1 MSKDYYKILEVDRNA
16 SQDDIKKS
24 YRKLA
29 IKYHPDKNNGDKAA
43 EEKFKEVSEAYDI
56 LSNEEKKSQYDRF
69 GSVGG
74 NPGGGGNPF
83 NMDDLFSQFGD
94 IFGNGF
100 GRRNGAPQQRRGS
113 DLRVKV
119 NVTLND
125 IIFGATKKIKY
136 SRHDK
141 CNVCDAKGGEELT
154 TCLPCQGSGH
164 RSVVQNTPFGTIRQS
179 AVCNHCNGSG
189 KSVKNPC
196 KSCSGVGT
204 QVKQETVD
212 IEIPKGAVNGSF
224 MSMPQY
230 GNWTRGGVPG
240 DLQIVVEEIP
250 DPIFKRE
257 ELNLIYDE
265 NVSVI
270 DAILGTEKTLKIP
283 HGTEIKFTI
292 APGTTHG
299 KLLRVAGK
307 GIPDVHFSG
316 HTGDLFIR
324 VNLKVP
330 KTFTNEEKE
339 LLQHLK
345 KSPNFN

>member
-16 SQDDIKKS
+16 TQEEIKKS

-29 IKYHPDKNNGDKAA
+29 LKFHPDKNDGDKIA
-43 EEKFKEVSEAYDI
+43 EEKFKEISDAYSI
-56 LSNEEKKSQYDRF
+56 LSDPDKKSQYDRF
-69 GSVGG
+69 GSVDGSS
-74 NPGGGGNPF
+74 GGGSNPF

-100 GRRNGAPQQRRGS
+100 GRRNGTQQRRGS

-125 IIFGATKKIKY
+125 IIFGCTKKIKY
-136 SRHDK
+136 TRHDK
-141 CNVCDAKGGEELT
+141 CKSCDGKGGEELT
-154 TCLPCQGSGH
+154 TCLVCQGAGH

-179 AVCNHCNGSG
+179 AVCNHCSGSG

-196 KSCSGVGT
+196 KSCSGNGT

-224 MSMPQY
+224 MSMSQY
-230 GNWTRGGVPG
+230 GNCIRGGVPG

-250 DPIFKRE
+250 DPLFKRE
-257 ELNLIYDE
+257 ELNLIYDD

-270 DAILGTEKTLKIP
+270 DAILGTEKILKTP
-283 HGTEIKFTI
+283 HGQEIKFNI
-292 APGTTHG
+292 NPGTSHG
-299 KLLRVAGK
+299 KLLRISGK
-307 GIPDVHFSG
+307 GIPDVHFPG
-316 HTGDLFIR
+316 NMGDLIIR
-324 VNLKVP
+324 VNLKIP
-330 KTFTNEEKE
+330 KTVSNEEKE

-345 KSPNFN
+345 KSTNFN

>member
-1 MSKDYYKILEVDRNA
+1 MSKDYYKILEVDRSA

-29 IKYHPDKNNGDKAA
+29 LKYHPDKNDGDKIA
-43 EEKFKEVSEAYDI
+43 EEKFKEISDAYSI
-56 LSNEEKKSQYDRF
+56 LSDPDKKSQYDRF
-69 GSVGG
+69 GSVGE
-74 NPGGGGNPF
+74 NNSGGGNPF

-94 IFGNGF
+94 IFG
-100 GRRNGAPQQRRGS
+100 RRNGPQQRRGS

-125 IIFGATKKIKY
+125 IIFGCTKKIKY
-136 SRHDK
+136 TRHDK
-141 CNVCDAKGGEELT
+141 CNVCSGKGGEELT
-154 TCLPCQGSGH
+154 TCLPCQGTGH

-179 AVCNHCNGSG
+179 AVCNHCGGSG

-196 KSCSGVGT
+196 KSCSGNGT

-212 IEIPKGAVNGSF
+212 IEIPKGAINGSF

-230 GNWTRGGVPG
+230 GNCIRGGVPG

-250 DPIFKRE
+250 DPFFKRE

-265 NVSVI
+265 NVSIV
-270 DAILGTEKTLKIP
+270 DAILGSEKTLKIP
-283 HGTEIKFTI
+283 HGQEIKFGI
-292 APGTTHG
+292 NPGTTHG
-299 KLLRVAGK
+299 KLLRISGK
-307 GIPDVHFSG
+307 GIPDVHYPG

-330 KTFTNEEKE
+330 KTVSNEEKE